1 MHKLP
6 PEDETLDL
14 EARCLLL
21 ESDPGQKE
29 QGIRLLK
36 QRYERPVMAF
46 LADHFPDL
54 PADER
59 ATAINDAWL
68 EIYHRS
74 IEGSLDMDRELAGLI
89 FTVAKRRAI
98 DARRRHAT
106 DGDRAAHL
114 AEHVGDYLVGTSIG
128 ADWRMAAI
136 REHTA
141 DISREFREFVKTLKA
156 PQQRRVATVMAD
168 ALPDWMT
175 DREIADEVKRRFGV
189 HLSTLEV
196 KGAKQA
202 MLSKLRALL
211 KRQSR

>member
-1 MHKLP
+1 MHKLT

-21 ESDPGQKE
+21 ESDPAQKE

-74 IEGSLDMDRELAGLI
+74 IEGTLNMDHELAGLI

-98 DARRRHAT
+98 DARRRRST
-106 DGDRAAHL
+106 DAERTAHL
-114 AEHVGDYLVGTSIG
+114 AEHVGDYLAGTSIG
-128 ADWRMAAI
+128 ADWRLAAI

-141 DISREFREFVKTLKA
+141 DISREFREFVKTMKA
-156 PQQRRVATVMAD
+156 PQQKRVASVMAD
-168 ALPDWMT
+168 SLPDWRT
-175 DREIADEVKRRFGV
+175 DREIADEVHRRFGV
-189 HLSTLEV
+189 HLSSLEV

-202 MLSKLRALL
+202 MLNKLRALL